1 VVKAFP
7 TVFENRPY
15 TLGDQLLKDCPQVK
29 ERSVAGF
36 GRRLTQIRRSRGMTQ
51 AELAQAV
58 GVSERVIVYYEQD
71 GAQPPGAM
79 LADLAKKLR
88 VTADELLG
96 LKPVKNKTSP
106 KTARLLKRLQ
116 RIELLPPADQRAVLK
131 YLDALLASRGKTP
144 SNGASRKR

>member
-1 VVKAFP
+1 M
-7 TVFENRPY
+7 
-15 TLGDQLLKDCPQVK
+15 
-29 ERSVAGF
+29 RSVCPNASSS
-36 GRRLTQIRRSRGMTQ
+36 I
-51 AELAQAV
+51 
-58 GVSERVIVYYEQD
+58 YYEQD

-131 YLDALLASRGKTP
+131 YLDALLASRGKTS